1 MSTTTAFPQ
10 YGTPALLENKD
21 LSAVSAQAGG
31 PIAVPVVRS
40 TAFAYPD
47 AESLRDVMAGETA
60 GEIYPRY
67 GHVPGRAFEAQ
78 MAMLEGADGAVSFA
92 SGMAALTALTMGLV
106 DSGEAV
112 AVSRQ
117 VYGGFDSLLT
127 HDLPRLGIDVRRFS
141 PFREGELDDVLAD
154 GNVRVVHVET
164 PTNPLCRVVDLP
176 AVAEIV
182 HEAGALLTVDATFQ
196 PPPFQRVLEQG
207 ADLAMHSAT
216 KILGGH
222 SDALA
227 GVVSG
232 RHELLERLDG
242 FRRRTG
248 STLAPDTAWLLH
260 RSLATLE
267 VRARAAAETA
277 AKLVSFLDGVREQ
290 GGTPASAGAGS
301 VTRVNYPGLPD
312 HPDHAVASRQMQTF
326 GFMLSFEVAGE
337 IDGATAVYNR
347 FNRIKRAVSLGG
359 VETVA
364 SIPAHTSHVYLT
376 PKERVAAGVAD
387 GLIRISVGLEPA
399 EELEADLGTA
409 LEV

>member
-1 MSTTTAFPQ
+1 MAAHFPQ
-10 YGTPALLENKD
+10 YGTPALLESD
-21 LSAVSAQAGG
+21 EG

-40 TAFAYPD
+40 TTFAYPD

-78 MAMLEGADGAVSFA
+78 VAALEGADGAVSFA
-92 SGMAALTALTMGLV
+92 SGMAALTALTLGLV

-117 VYGGFDSLLT
+117 VYGGFDSLLA

-141 PFREGELDDVLAD
+141 PFEEGELEDVLSD

-176 AVAEIV
+176 AVAEVV
-182 HEAGALLTVDATFQ
+182 HDAGALLTVDATFQ
-196 PPPFQRVLEQG
+196 PPPLQRVLDHG

-232 RHELLERLDG
+232 RHELLEKLDG

-248 STLAPDTAWLLH
+248 ATLAPDTAWLLH

-277 AKLVSFLDGVREQ
+277 AKLASFLDGVREN
-290 GGTPASAGAGS
+290 GGP
-301 VTRVNYPGLPD
+301 VTQVNYPGLPD
-312 HPDHAVASRQMQTF
+312 HPDHAVAARQMQTF
-326 GFMLSFEVAGE
+326 GFMLSFE
-337 IDGATAVYNR
+337 IDGGLDGAAAIYNR
-347 FNRIKRAVSLGG
+347 FHRIKRAVSLGG

-376 PKERVAAGVAD
+376 PEERAAAGVAD
-387 GLIRISVGLEPA
+387 GLIRISVGLEPFDELKTDLA
-399 EELEADLGTA
+399 EA
-409 LEV
+409 LRS